1 MGEESK
7 NKEKEEKK
15 KKRKKKRLRLK
26 EEKESSEEVGGKID
40 LGSEEDYLSKGIN
53 LYAIGSEGIALYV
66 LGEYDEAFYHFDKAI
81 KLNPND
87 YYFYYWRGRIYF
99 EKRLYDQAIQD
110 FDKAIRLKS
119 NVHSYYW
126 RGRAYFEKCLYDK
139 AIEDF
144 TECIKLHPENSEFYY
159 MRGQAYFKRKLYREA
174 VRDFNKAIKLNP
186 NYDEALKAKKE
197 VEKLLKSEEGSGTKE
212 EKKEI
217 KKLEER
223 VSAESN
229 PNNADFYYHRGRAYF
244 ERGLYNEAIED
255 FTKAIKLKPDE
266 AYIYWWRGRAYYEKR
281 DYNEAVQDF
290 TKAIKLKP
298 DEADFYYWCGGA
310 YYESGMA
317 YFEKSLYNEAI
328 ECFTKAIEL
337 KPDMAYFYYW
347 RGKAYY
353 EKGDYGKAIEDF
365 TKAIKLKPDEAYIYW
380 WRGRARYR
388 KGEHNESIQ
397 DFTEA
402 IKLKPD
408 EADFYYWRGRA
419 RYEKGEYDE
428 AIQDLTKAIEL
439 KPDEDVFYC
448 WFGIARSDEA
458 YFYGWRGIAYYKKG
472 KYDEAIQDL
481 TKAIELK
488 PDEASFYYLRG
499 NAYYW
504 KGEYEK
510 AIKDF
515 DKVLELNPSYKEA
528 REAKKEVEN
537 LIEYKKKSLVK
548 SGNGS
553 SYEEARKAKKEVESS
568 IESKKKSL
576 IKSENG
582 RKAFKVSF
590 LIMLFLTLV
599 PMLVILDKKDDW
611 QQRFIETIKENQEK
625 IRISQLPDNLSSL
638 DEVIDYVIYQLP
650 DHKIKGAALPLDT
663 NAHFIIALVS
673 WLLWIIFLSAAFS
686 SSSNGEIRA
695 ILSSLFTAILGILIL
710 LAIQWLALKIYKS
723 EIWKALGM
731 SERDSWKALRIA
743 GKCEKGV
750 LCAFLR
756 IFLILYSIGSS
767 YYSALDPDSGFI
779 ESFIGFTFGVGLC
792 EELVKLIPVVWL
804 VEKASIKEEKLHLS
818 EILLVGLASG
828 VGFGVAEGIMYSAQ
842 FYNGIHGWDVYW
854 VRFVTCVALHSTWT
868 GIVVLIRWLFISIE
882 KQSDMEFFIP
892 LLAIFSAI
900 ILHGLYDT
908 LLKKGEDFLAF
919 VVAIITF
926 VVFYYLLSEMYK
938 KENQI

>member
-1 MGEESK
+1 LYRIGVLTSGQKMREKSK

-26 EEKESSEEVGGKID
+26 EEKESSEEVGGKIG
-40 LGSEEDYLSKGIN
+40 LEYEEDYLSKGIN
-53 LYAIGSEGIALYV
+53 LYTIVSEGIALYV
-66 LGEYDEAFYHFDKAI
+66 LGEYDEAFYRFDKAV

-110 FDKAIRLKS
+110 FDKAIGLKP
-119 NVHSYYW
+119 NVYSYYW

-197 VEKLLKSEEGSGTKE
+197 VEKLLKSEEGSGTEE

-229 PNNADFYYHRGRAYF
+229 PNNADFYFYRGRAYF

-266 AYIYWWRGRAYYEKR
+266 AYFYYWRGRAYYEKR

-298 DEADFYYWCGGA
+298 DDADFYYWCGGA
-310 YYESGMA
+310 YYERGMA
-317 YFEKSLYNEAI
+317 YFEKGLYNEAI

-337 KPDMAYFYYW
+337 KPGEAYFYYW

-365 TKAIKLKPDEAYIYW
+365 TKAIKLKPDEAYFYG
-380 WRGRARYR
+380 WRGKAYC
-388 KGEHNESIQ
+388 EV
-397 DFTEA
+397 
-402 IKLKPD
+402 
-408 EADFYYWRGRA
+408 WRGTA
-419 RYEKGEYDE
+419 YYE
-428 AIQDLTKAIEL
+428 
-439 KPDEDVFYC
+439 V
-448 WFGIARSDEA
+448 
-458 YFYGWRGIAYYKKG
+458 WRGIAYYEKG
-472 KYDEAIQDL
+472 DYGKAIEDL

-488 PDEASFYYLRG
+488 PDEADFYYLRG

-553 SYEEARKAKKEVESS
+553 NHEEARKAKKEFESS

-590 LIMLFLTLV
+590 LLMLFLTLV
-599 PMLVILDKKDDW
+599 PMLVILGTKDDW

-650 DHKIKGAALPLDT
+650 DHKIKGAALPRDT

-673 WLLWIIFLSAAFS
+673 WSCWMVFLIIVFS
-686 SSSNGEIRA
+686 SSSNGKIRA
-695 ILSSLFTAILGILIL
+695 ILSSLFTATLGILIL
-710 LAIQWLALKIYKS
+710 LAIQWLALEIYKS

-743 GKCEKGV
+743 GKCEGGV

-756 IFLILYSIGSS
+756 IFLFLYSIGFS
-767 YYSALDPDSGFI
+767 YYSALDPHSGFI

-804 VEKASIKEEKLHLS
+804 MKKASKKGEILHLS
-818 EILLVGLASG
+818 GILLVGLASG
-828 VGFGVAEGIMYSAQ
+828 VGFGVAEGIMYSSQ
-842 FYNGIHGWDVYW
+842 FYNGIYGWDVYW

-868 GIVVLIRWLFISIE
+868 GIVALILWPFHVEETTKNEEEKPDTAFYMFI
-882 KQSDMEFFIP
+882 
-892 LLAIFSAI
+892 LVIFSA

-919 VVAIITF
+919 VVAIATF
-926 VVFYYLLSEMYK
+926 VVFYYLLSKMYK

>member
-40 LGSEEDYLSKGIN
+40 LEGEEDYLLKGIN
-53 LYAIGSEGIALYV
+53 LYTIGSEGIALYV

-110 FDKAIRLKS
+110 FDKAIRLKP
-119 NVHSYYW
+119 NVYSYYW

-197 VEKLLKSEEGSGTKE
+197 VEKLLKSEEGSRTKE

-244 ERGLYNEAIED
+244 ERGLYNEAIEC
-255 FTKAIKLKPDE
+255 FTKAIELKPDE
-266 AYIYWWRGRAYYEKR
+266 AYFYGWRGIAYYEKGDYDKAIECFTEAIELEPDEADFYYWRGRSYYEKKRYDEAIEDFTEAIRLEPNEAGFYWWRGRAYYEK
-281 DYNEAVQDF
+281 A
-290 TKAIKLKP
+290 
-298 DEADFYYWCGGA
+298 
-310 YYESGMA
+310 
-317 YFEKSLYNEAI
+317 
-328 ECFTKAIEL
+328 
-337 KPDMAYFYYW
+337 
-347 RGKAYY
+347 
-353 EKGDYGKAIEDF
+353 DYGKAIEDF
-365 TKAIKLKPDEAYIYW
+365 TKAIKLKPDDAYIYW

-408 EADFYYWRGRA
+408 DADFYGWRGGA
-419 RYEKGEYDE
+419 YYEKGKYDE
-428 AIQDLTKAIEL
+428 AIHDLTKAIEL
-439 KPDEDVFYC
+439 KPDMA
-448 WFGIARSDEA
+448 G
-458 YFYGWRGIAYYKKG
+458 
-472 KYDEAIQDL
+472 
-481 TKAIELK
+481 
-488 PDEASFYYLRG
+488 FYYLRG

-590 LIMLFLTLV
+590 LLMLFLTLV
-599 PMLVILDKKDDW
+599 PMLAILDKKDDW
-611 QQRFIETIKENQEK
+611 QQRFIETIKENQKK

-650 DHKIKGAALPLDT
+650 DHKIKGAALPRDT

-673 WLLWIIFLSAAFS
+673 WSCWMVFLIIVFS

-731 SERDSWKALRIA
+731 SEGDSWKALRIA

-756 IFLILYSIGSS
+756 IFLFLYSIGFS

-804 VEKASIKEEKLHLS
+804 MKKASKKGEILHLS
-818 EILLVGLASG
+818 GILLVGLASG

-868 GIVVLIRWLFISIE
+868 GIVALILWPFHVDEATKNEEEQPDTGFYMFI
-882 KQSDMEFFIP
+882 
-892 LLAIFSAI
+892 LVIFSA

-919 VVAIITF
+919 VVAITTSA
-926 VVFYYLLSEMYK
+926 VFYYLLNEMYK

>member
-1 MGEESK
+1 LYRIGVLTSGQKMVEESK

-144 TECIKLHPENSEFYY
+144 TKCIKLHPKNSEFYY

-197 VEKLLKSEEGSGTKE
+197 VEKLLKSEEGSRTKE

-229 PNNADFYYHRGRAYF
+229 PNNTDFYYHRGRAYF
-244 ERGLYNEAIED
+244 ERGLYNEAIEC
-255 FTKAIKLKPDE
+255 FTKAIELKPDE
-266 AYIYWWRGRAYYEKR
+266 AYFYGWRGIAYYEKGDYDKAIECFTEAIELEPDEADFYYWRGRSYYEKKRYDEAIEDFTEAIRLEPNEAGFYWWRGRAYYEK
-281 DYNEAVQDF
+281 A
-290 TKAIKLKP
+290 
-298 DEADFYYWCGGA
+298 
-310 YYESGMA
+310 
-317 YFEKSLYNEAI
+317 
-328 ECFTKAIEL
+328 
-337 KPDMAYFYYW
+337 
-347 RGKAYY
+347 
-353 EKGDYGKAIEDF
+353 DYGKAIEDF
-365 TKAIKLKPDEAYIYW
+365 TKAIKLKPDDAYIYW

-408 EADFYYWRGRA
+408 DADFYGWRGGA
-419 RYEKGEYDE
+419 YYEKGKYDE
-428 AIQDLTKAIEL
+428 AIHDLTKAIEL
-439 KPDEDVFYC
+439 KPDMA
-448 WFGIARSDEA
+448 G
-458 YFYGWRGIAYYKKG
+458 
-472 KYDEAIQDL
+472 
-481 TKAIELK
+481 
-488 PDEASFYYLRG
+488 FYYLRG

-582 RKAFKVSF
+582 RKAFKVSV
-590 LIMLFLTLV
+590 LLMLFLTSV

-650 DHKIKGAALPLDT
+650 DHKIKGAALPRDT
-663 NAHFIIALVS
+663 NDHFIIAYVS
-673 WLLWIIFLSAAFS
+673 WLSWMIFLIIVFS
-686 SSSNGEIRA
+686 SSSNGESRA
-695 ILSSLFTAILGILIL
+695 ILSSILSSLFTAILGILIL
-710 LAIQWLALKIYKS
+710 LVIQWLALEIYKS
-723 EIWKALGM
+723 GIWEALKM
-731 SERDSWKALRIA
+731 SRGRYFISN
-743 GKCEKGV
+743 
-750 LCAFLR
+750 
-756 IFLILYSIGSS
+756 LILYFIGFS
-767 YYSALDPDSGFI
+767 YYSALDPESGFI
-779 ESFIGFTFGVGLC
+779 KSFVGFTCGVGLC
-792 EELVKLIPVVWL
+792 EELVKLIPVIWL
-804 VEKASIKEEKLHLS
+804 MKRAFKKGETLHLS

-842 FYNGIHGWDVYW
+842 FYNGIYGWEIYW

-868 GIVVLIRWLFISIE
+868 GIAVLILWTVRELLKEDE
-882 KQSDMEFFIP
+882 KKEKPHILMEAETVTEIFM
-892 LLAIFSAI
+892 LAIFSGVAI

-908 LLKKGEDFLAF
+908 LLKKGEDFWAL
-919 VVAIITF
+919 VVAITTF

-938 KENQI
+938 KEIQI

>member
-1 MGEESK
+1 MV
-7 NKEKEEKK
+7 KK
-15 KKRKKKRLRLK
+15 WGKKVKTRKKRKRKRREKKRLRLK

-40 LGSEEDYLSKGIN
+40 LEGEEDYLSKGIN

-66 LGEYDEAFYHFDKAI
+66 LGEYDEAFYLFDKAI

-144 TECIKLHPENSEFYY
+144 TKCIKLHPKNGEFYY

-197 VEKLLKSEEGSGTKE
+197 VEKLLKSEEGSRTKE

-244 ERGLYNEAIED
+244 EKG
-255 FTKAIKLKPDE
+255 
-266 AYIYWWRGRAYYEKR
+266 
-281 DYNEAVQDF
+281 
-290 TKAIKLKP
+290 
-298 DEADFYYWCGGA
+298 
-310 YYESGMA
+310 
-317 YFEKSLYNEAI
+317 LYNEAI

-337 KPDMAYFYYW
+337 KPDEAYFYGWRGIAYYEKVDYGKAIEDFTEAIELEPDEADFYYW

-353 EKGDYGKAIEDF
+353 EKVDYGKAIEDF
-365 TKAIKLKPDEAYIYW
+365 TKAIKLKPDEA
-380 WRGRARYR
+380 G
-388 KGEHNESIQ
+388 
-397 DFTEA
+397 
-402 IKLKPD
+402 
-408 EADFYYWRGRA
+408 
-419 RYEKGEYDE
+419 
-428 AIQDLTKAIEL
+428 
-439 KPDEDVFYC
+439 
-448 WFGIARSDEA
+448 
-458 YFYGWRGIAYYKKG
+458 
-472 KYDEAIQDL
+472 
-481 TKAIELK
+481 
-488 PDEASFYYLRG
+488 FYYLRG

-504 KGEYEK
+504 KEEYEK

-515 DKVLELNPSYKEA
+515 NKVLELNPSYKEA

-553 SYEEARKAKKEVESS
+553 SYEEARKAKKEVESL

-576 IKSENG
+576 IKSEDG

-590 LIMLFLTLV
+590 LLMLFLTSV
-599 PMLVILDKKDDW
+599 PMLVILGTKDDW

-650 DHKIKGAALPLDT
+650 DHKIKGAALPRDT

-673 WLLWIIFLSAAFS
+673 WWCWMVFFSIFLS
-686 SSSNGEIRA
+686 SSSNEENWA
-695 ILSSLFTAILGILIL
+695 ILSSLFTAISGILIL
-710 LAIQWLALKIYKS
+710 LVIQLLVLEIYKS
-723 EIWKALGM
+723 GIWKTL
-731 SERDSWKALRIA
+731 K
-743 GKCEKGV
+743 
-750 LCAFLR
+750 
-756 IFLILYSIGSS
+756 IFRGRYSIFGLILYFIGFS
-767 YYSALDPDSGFI
+767 YYGALDPESGFI
-779 ESFIGFTFGVGLC
+779 KSFIGFTFGVGLC

-804 VEKASIKEEKLHLS
+804 MKKAFKREEISHLPG
-818 EILLVGLASG
+818 ILLVGLASG

-868 GIVVLIRWLFISIE
+868 GIAVLSFFLFLFREEETTKNEKAKDEKNKEDEKKEKSHISIE
-882 KQSDMEFFIP
+882 EQSDMGFKEIMFM
-892 LLAIFSAI
+892 LAIFSVVAI

-919 VVAIITF
+919 VVAITTF
-926 VVFYYLLSEMYK
+926 VVFYYLLSKMYE

>member
-1 MGEESK
+1 MVEESK

-144 TECIKLHPENSEFYY
+144 TKCIKLHPKNSEFYY

-197 VEKLLKSEEGSGTKE
+197 VEKLLKSEEGSRTKE

-229 PNNADFYYHRGRAYF
+229 PNNTDFYYHRGRAYF
-244 ERGLYNEAIED
+244 ERGLYNEAIEC
-255 FTKAIKLKPDE
+255 FTKAIELKPDE
-266 AYIYWWRGRAYYEKR
+266 AYFYGWRGIAYYEKGDYDKAIECFTEAIELEPDEADFYYWRGRSYYEKKRYDEAIEDFTEAIRLEPNEAGFYWWRGRAYYEK
-281 DYNEAVQDF
+281 A
-290 TKAIKLKP
+290 
-298 DEADFYYWCGGA
+298 
-310 YYESGMA
+310 
-317 YFEKSLYNEAI
+317 
-328 ECFTKAIEL
+328 
-337 KPDMAYFYYW
+337 
-347 RGKAYY
+347 
-353 EKGDYGKAIEDF
+353 DYGKAIEDF
-365 TKAIKLKPDEAYIYW
+365 TKAIKLKPDDAYIYW

-408 EADFYYWRGRA
+408 DADFYGWRGGA
-419 RYEKGEYDE
+419 YYEKGKYDE
-428 AIQDLTKAIEL
+428 AIHDLTKAIEL
-439 KPDEDVFYC
+439 KPDMA
-448 WFGIARSDEA
+448 G
-458 YFYGWRGIAYYKKG
+458 
-472 KYDEAIQDL
+472 
-481 TKAIELK
+481 
-488 PDEASFYYLRG
+488 FYYLRG

-582 RKAFKVSF
+582 RKAFKVSV
-590 LIMLFLTLV
+590 LLMLFLTSV

-650 DHKIKGAALPLDT
+650 DHKIKGAALPRDT
-663 NAHFIIALVS
+663 NDHFIIAYVS
-673 WLLWIIFLSAAFS
+673 WLSWMIFLIIVFS
-686 SSSNGEIRA
+686 SSSNGESRA
-695 ILSSLFTAILGILIL
+695 ILSSILSSLFTAILGILIL
-710 LAIQWLALKIYKS
+710 LVIQWLALEIYKS
-723 EIWKALGM
+723 GIWEALKM
-731 SERDSWKALRIA
+731 SRGRYFISN
-743 GKCEKGV
+743 
-750 LCAFLR
+750 
-756 IFLILYSIGSS
+756 LILYFIGFS
-767 YYSALDPDSGFI
+767 YYSALDPESGFI
-779 ESFIGFTFGVGLC
+779 KSFVGFTCGVGLC
-792 EELVKLIPVVWL
+792 EELVKLIPVIWL
-804 VEKASIKEEKLHLS
+804 MKRAFKKGETLHLS

-842 FYNGIHGWDVYW
+842 FYNGIYGWEIYW

-868 GIVVLIRWLFISIE
+868 GIAVLILWTVRELLKEDE
-882 KQSDMEFFIP
+882 KKEKPHILMEAETVTEIFM
-892 LLAIFSAI
+892 LAIFSGVAI

-908 LLKKGEDFLAF
+908 LLKKGEDFWAL
-919 VVAIITF
+919 VVAITTF

-938 KENQI
+938 KEIQI

>member
-1 MGEESK
+1 MVEESK

-40 LGSEEDYLSKGIN
+40 LEGEEDYLSKGIN
-53 LYAIGSEGIALYV
+53 LYTIVSEGIALYV
-66 LGEYDEAFYHFDKAI
+66 LGEYDEAFYRFDKAI

-139 AIEDF
+139 VIEDF

-197 VEKLLKSEEGSGTKE
+197 VEKLLKSEEGSRTKE

-223 VSAESN
+223 VSADSN

-255 FTKAIKLKPDE
+255 FTKAIELKPDE
-266 AYIYWWRGRAYYEKR
+266 AYFYYWRGRAYYEKR
-281 DYNEAVQDF
+281 DHNEAVQDF

-317 YFEKSLYNEAI
+317 YFEKGLYNEAI

-347 RGKAYY
+347 RGRAYY

-365 TKAIKLKPDEAYIYW
+365 TKAIKLKPDDAYIYW

-408 EADFYYWRGRA
+408 EAYFYYWRGRA
-419 RYEKGEYDE
+419 RYEKGE
-428 AIQDLTKAIEL
+428 
-439 KPDEDVFYC
+439 
-448 WFGIARSDEA
+448 
-458 YFYGWRGIAYYKKG
+458 
-472 KYDEAIQDL
+472 YDEAIQDL

-553 SYEEARKAKKEVESS
+553 NHEEARKAKKEVESS

-576 IKSENG
+576 IKSGNG

-611 QQRFIETIKENQEK
+611 QQRFIETIKENRKK

-638 DEVIDYVIYQLP
+638 DEVIDNVIYQLP
-650 DHKIKGAALPLDT
+650 DHKIKGAALPRDT
-663 NAHFIIALVS
+663 NAHFIIAFVS
-673 WLLWIIFLSAAFS
+673 WLCWMVFFSIVLS

-695 ILSSLFTAILGILIL
+695 ILSSILSSLFTAIFGILIL
-710 LAIQWLALKIYKS
+710 LAIQWLALKIYIEISKIAGVD
-723 EIWKALGM
+723 IWKGLWMALK
-731 SERDSWKALRIA
+731 SS
-743 GKCEKGV
+743 KGG
-750 LCAFLR
+750 FLG
-756 IFLILYSIGSS
+756 IFLFLYSIGFS

-804 VEKASIKEEKLHLS
+804 MKKASKKGEILHLS
-818 EILLVGLASG
+818 GILLVGLASG

-868 GIVVLIRWLFISIE
+868 GIVALILWPFHVEETTKNEEEQPDTGFYMFI
-882 KQSDMEFFIP
+882 
-892 LLAIFSAI
+892 LVIFSA

-908 LLKKGEDFLAF
+908 LLKKGEDFWAL
-919 VVAIITF
+919 VVAITTF
-926 VVFYYLLSEMYK
+926 VVFYYLLSKMYK